1 MTVPKYLILLLTVLF
16 SSCGNNSTHTS
27 EANTLDTSKSV
38 DTGKQIAN
46 SKPVDT
52 ALLKIWSAFQQAVST
67 NNISQFRQLSL
78 DSLYSCDTTLSTT
91 KFIKNCYKE
100 IFDTLLLRKITIP
113 TEINQLDKE
122 MELGYFTK
130 SVPNKADF
138 TGDAITLKQFQVVK
152 EFTPDGAWTMTF
164 DFIKTKEGYRFFG
177 CDSYGGPICCR

>member
-1 MTVPKYLILLLTVLF
+1 MTVPKYLFLLLTVLL
-16 SSCGNNSTHTS
+16 SSCGNNSTDAT

-38 DTGKQIAN
+38 DTVKQIAN

-52 ALLKIWSAFQQAVST
+52 ALLKVWSAFQQAVST

-78 DSLYSCDTTLSTT
+78 DGLYSCDTTLSTT

-113 TEINQLDKE
+113 KEINQLDIE

-130 SVPNKADF
+130 SVLNKTDF

-164 DFIKTKEGYRFFG
+164 NFIKTKEGYRFFG

>member
-1 MTVPKYLILLLTVLF
+1 MTVAKYLILLFTVLL
-16 SSCGNNSTHTS
+16 SSCGNNSTDTT

-38 DTGKQIAN
+38 ATVKQIAN
-46 SKPVDT
+46 SKPLDT
-52 ALLKIWSAFQQAVST
+52 ALLKVWSAFQQAVLT

-78 DSLYSCDTTLSTT
+78 DSLFSCDITLSTT

-113 TEINQLDKE
+113 TEINQLDIE
-122 MELGYFTK
+122 MELGYYTK
-130 SVPNKADF
+130 SVLKKTDF
-138 TGDAITLKQFQVVK
+138 TGNAITLKQFQVVK
-152 EFTPDGAWTMTF
+152 ELTPDGAWTMTF